1 MCKCFFR
8 KMQKKEILSSFVAIF
23 LVLEDGTDEISE
35 LGISAFAE
43 MLDMGCWMTSDAMD
57 VEGRT
62 LRPHMDVRRIDA
74 IIEIL
79 EMNWSKG

>member
-1 MCKCFFR
+1 MCKCFLR
-8 KMQKKEILSSFVAIF
+8 KMQKKRDFVKF
-23 LVLEDGTDEISE
+23 CCNFSRFGGRNGRNSE

-62 LRPHMDVRRIDA
+62 LRPHIDVRRIDA